1 MATDCNKQ
9 KLIWILSDELRKRG
23 CTVDNAPGD
32 ADVLIIKAVVVK
44 SLQHST
50 TLIGE
55 DTDLLVLLLYYA
67 HDMNKGF
74 YLRSNKSKP
83 QGNFTVYDISHLK
96 EFLKQ
101 GICSQL
107 LFIHVVTGCDLTS
120 RIFGV
125 GK

>member
-1 MATDCNKQ
+1 MTFYVCLRCCTRFLEYWQWRRLYNTIA
-9 KLIWILSDELRKRG
+9 LI
-23 CTVDNAPGD
+23 A
-32 ADVLIIKAVVVK
+32 
-44 SLQHST
+44 
-50 TLIGE
+50 E

-67 HDMNKGF
+67 QDVNKGF
-74 YLRSNKSKP
+74 YLRSNKSKS

-96 EFLKQ
+96 EFLRQ

-125 GK
+125 GKRLLSRNF